1 MSNPYIEI
9 KNHGMNELR
18 NIGYKHVFDYVPDE
32 ENSYIMFDAMTNID
46 TFTKTRTM
54 GQTTLNIQFYD
65 YWDAENNIIIAIDNL
80 IGIYKTKDKT
90 EHYRWNVISSSSNIV
105 NDTSGKVPLK
115 HGTLD
120 ITLEYR

>member
-18 NIGYKHVFDYVPDE
+18 KIGYKYVFDYVPDE

-90 EHYRWNVISSSSNIV
+90 EHYRWNVLSSSSNIV

-115 HGTLD
+115 YGTLD

>member
-1 MSNPYIEI
+1 
-9 KNHGMNELR
+9 
-18 NIGYKHVFDYVPDE
+18 
-32 ENSYIMFDAMTNID
+32 
-46 TFTKTRTM
+46 M
-54 GQTTLNIQFYD
+54 GQTTLNIQFYN

-90 EHYRWNVISSSSNIV
+90 EHYRWNVLSSSSNIV